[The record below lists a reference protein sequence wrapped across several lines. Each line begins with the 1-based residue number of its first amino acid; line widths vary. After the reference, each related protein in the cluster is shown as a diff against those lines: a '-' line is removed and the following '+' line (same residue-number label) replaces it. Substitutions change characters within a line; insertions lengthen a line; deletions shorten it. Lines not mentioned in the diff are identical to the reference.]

1 MSTINATTE
10 MVEVDLAD
18 LPNWLAARGLRVHCS
33 YPNPNDD
40 EDDLVV
46 EAVPVP
52 AAAPLVGLTGSQEWP
67 DGDNGVIVERVV
79 TVLLQAGRHVA
90 TGCAVGADQAAINAV
105 LRADQAQCLT
115 VYAAFGPQ
123 EQGSEGGLA
132 VDAVRRAF
140 DAGAHVHWWAGTSR
154 WLSPHKKA
162 RLPLER
168 RLASRS
174 QALVQAVAGSAQK
187 QPGAGL
193 VAFATTPPPRPL
205 PESGS
210 WATIA
215 AAAARKGI
223 PVVVFASGSLED
235 RLPQL
240 PGGEG
245 RWMRAGESG
254 VWMLGWRWVPG

>member
-10 MVEVDLAD
+10 IVEVDLVD
-18 LPNWLAARGLRVHCS
+18 LSDWLRSHNLRLYRS
-33 YPNPNDD
+33 FTD
-40 EDDLVV
+40 EGDLIG

-52 AAAPLVGLTGSQEWP
+52 DAAPLVGLTGSREWQ
-67 DGDNGVIVERVV
+67 DGDNGLIVERVV
-79 TVLLQAGRHVA
+79 AALLRAGRHIA

-105 LRADQAQCLT
+105 LRADQAQRLT
-115 VYAAFGPQ
+115 VYAAFGPRGQ
-123 EQGSEGGLA
+123 EQGGEDGLA
-132 VDAVRRAF
+132 VDTVRRAF
-140 DAGAHVHWWAGTSR
+140 EAGAHVHWWAGASR
-154 WLSPHKKA
+154 WLGPHKKA

-168 RLASRS
+168 RLANCS

-193 VAFATTPPPRPL
+193 VAFASAPPPRLL

-215 AAAARKGI
+215 AAAAARKGM
-223 PVVVFASGSLED
+223 PVVVFTTGFSED
-235 RLPQL
+235 RLPAL

-245 RWMRAGESG
+245 SWVRAGESG
-254 VWMLGWRWVPG
+254 VWVLGWRWVPE